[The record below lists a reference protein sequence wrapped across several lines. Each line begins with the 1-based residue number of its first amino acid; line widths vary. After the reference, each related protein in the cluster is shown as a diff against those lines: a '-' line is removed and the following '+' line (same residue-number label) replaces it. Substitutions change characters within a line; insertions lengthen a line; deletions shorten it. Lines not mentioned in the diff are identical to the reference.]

1 MKAIIS
7 LLLLISLVLSVN
19 SIQAQLSKVEKK
31 AWKTK
36 AKEYKKYPERLK
48 AYTEEHDALKSRAT
62 SLDNQLK
69 ALQAK
74 FSEKDARIEQLTD
87 ENENMKSQLAS
98 TNRKVQELMA
108 QPRPVAQGDDVAGL
122 VFKVQIGAFNED
134 KGLTEYA
141 ENQKNFAED
150 KTEEAYTKYTL
161 GVFRDYWEA
170 DKFKKY
176 LRTMGV
182 KQAWIVSY
190 KDGTRV
196 PIKDVL
202 EGIIE

>member
-1 MKAIIS
+1 MKAKLS
-7 LLLLISLVLSVN
+7 LLLLISFVLGMNVV
-19 SIQAQLSKVEKK
+19 QAQLSKPEKK
-31 AWKTK
+31 VWKTK
-36 AKEYKKYPERLK
+36 AKAYKKHPETLK
-48 AYTEEHDALKSRAT
+48 AFTEEHDAFMSRVT
-62 SLDNQLK
+62 SLNNQLK
-69 ALQAK
+69 ALQTK
-74 FSEKDARIEQLTD
+74 FSEKDERIEQLTE
-87 ENENMKSQLAS
+87 ENENLRAELSSSK
-98 TNRKVQELMA
+98 RKVQELMA
-108 QPRPVAQGDDVAGL
+108 QPRPVAQGDDVTGL

-150 KTEEAYTKYTL
+150 KTEDPYTKYTL

-176 LRTMGV
+176 LRSMGV

-190 KDGTRV
+190 KDGTRI

-202 EGIIE
+202 EGIIQ